1 MVSPEYKPELLNNR
15 WSVTVHSV
23 IDYKYSAVVMP
34 LEVHFR
40 QGEEIYLIK
49 SMCDLHSD
57 TDILRRFIWM
67 SDSFKHS
74 NGTHLSFKA
83 WSSMN

>member
-1 MVSPEYKPELLNNR
+1 MVSSEYKPELITNR
-15 WSVTVHSV
+15 WSVTVHSI
-23 IDYKYSAVVMP
+23 IDYKYSAVVMQ

-49 SMCDLHSD
+49 SMCELHSD
-57 TDILRRFIWM
+57 TDILIHFIWM
-67 SDSFKHS
+67 SHSFKHS

-83 WSSMN
+83 